1 MKKIIAV
8 LVGLF
13 AALGTI
19 GSPEPEADK
28 GAVVRILTP
37 PGIELRGRSEV
48 ETLAIDPEIR
58 EIVVFVGGEEA
69 ARRGRPPWNVKVVL
83 ADPPREQTVE
93 VKAYGDRGREL
104 GSDRVVVNRRPIA
117 FRVRI
122 TSIRSDAE
130 DGTLHVEADVSVPHD
145 ATLDSV
151 DFYLGED
158 KVATVSAPP
167 FTATIPAGAGS
178 FVRAVA
184 TLRGGRTSEDVEVPG
199 ASAVTEEID
208 VNLVQVQVLATREN
222 GAPVTDLR
230 REDFEV
236 LQGGQARQIESF
248 YPAPDVAL
256 VLGLVLDSSG
266 SMRDAWSTTLATA
279 KQFLRQTI
287 GERDRAF
294 LVDFDEQLRLAHGLT
309 GDLGELYEALDAL
322 EPEGGTALYDSIL
335 FSLLQFEAQP
345 GRRALVVLTDGYDS
359 RSTTDERHA
368 VEFGRKLGVPVYV
381 VALPSGGGPGDVAV
395 HALKLV
401 TDPTGGRLLRV
412 GSAGGLERAF
422 AQIAAELRH
431 QYVLT
436 CYTDELPGDGRR
448 KITVRLKDR
457 KDVEVRAVFAWDQMS

>member
-58 EIVVFVGGEEA
+58 EIVVFVDGEEA

-104 GSDRVVVNRRPIA
+104 GSDRVVVNR
-117 FRVRI
+117 
-122 TSIRSDAE
+122 
-130 DGTLHVEADVSVPHD
+130 
-145 ATLDSV
+145 
-151 DFYLGED
+151 
-158 KVATVSAPP
+158 
-167 FTATIPAGAGS
+167 
-178 FVRAVA
+178 
-184 TLRGGRTSEDVEVPG
+184 
-199 ASAVTEEID
+199 
-208 VNLVQVQVLATREN
+208 
-222 GAPVTDLR
+222 
-230 REDFEV
+230 
-236 LQGGQARQIESF
+236 
-248 YPAPDVAL
+248 
-256 VLGLVLDSSG
+256 
-266 SMRDAWSTTLATA
+266 
-279 KQFLRQTI
+279 
-287 GERDRAF
+287 ERDRAF